1 MDTPYFVATSTSARQ
16 LFLLLRCIAF
26 GDKVQ
31 MQITPDGLSFSV
43 EESSV
48 MEAMVFLNKNL
59 FSSFALVPPS
69 DESASQ
75 LTPFS
80 LSLTALLEALQMF
93 GISELTKSTNPFWPN
108 TPDAF
113 STHTLGLAGL
123 CRISYDSPGSPLS
136 IILEEAR
143 ITTKCELM
151 TYEPST
157 LAEIPFARDELS
169 LKAILGASYLH
180 DVIVEMSTSSSDQLI
195 ITADE
200 QGLSLSSPNHHGA
213 ISFQFS
219 RNDSTILETFKVA
232 DDSFQQSYKFSHI
245 ASTKRALSSATKVSM
260 RADNQGVLSLQFM
273 IENIDGAAGVS
284 FVDFVFIPLI
294 SMVDNDDDPVD
305 G

>member
-48 MEAMVFLNKNL
+48 MEAMIFLNKSL
-59 FSSFALVPPS
+59 FSSFTVQETS
-69 DESASQ
+69 TQ
-75 LTPFS
+75 ITPFS

-93 GISELTKSTNPFWPN
+93 GISELTKSTNAFWPS

-123 CRISYDSPGSPLS
+123 CRISYDCPGNPFS

-180 DVIVEMSTSSSDQLI
+180 DVIVEMSTSSSDQLV

-200 QGLSLSSPNHHGA
+200 QGLSLSSPNSHGA

-219 RNDSTILETFKVA
+219 CNDSTILETYKVSE
-232 DDSFQQSYKFSHI
+232 DTFRQSYNFSHI
-245 ASTKRALSSATKVSM
+245 ASTKKALSSATKVSI

-294 SMVDNDDDPVD
+294 SPVDNDDELAN